1 MTSNR
6 TDKWLLLGFLV
17 PAFVLLAVFYIFPA
31 LWAVRISFT
40 DLALTGAKALNYTF
54 VGLKEYQRLFSNP
67 DFYGALGRTLIFTV
81 GTCVGQF
88 AIGLTAAL
96 LLSRKRLFG
105 QGLLLS
111 AIILPLVVPSLIQAL
126 LWQNMLA
133 SGEFGTLNRIL
144 GIVGISP
151 IEWVRDYPMF
161 SVILVNFWNNSGF
174 AMILFL
180 AGLENIPTELLE
192 SAQIDGANG
201 FQTLRFI
208 KLPLIR
214 YVLLLW
220 LLLNT
225 LGCLNT
231 FDLVYALT
239 RGGPGVQTTI
249 MGIFMYNQGFRYFE
263 LGLGSAT
270 AVVLLVISFV
280 IAIIYV
286 RLMRV
291 DL

>member
-1 MTSNR
+1 MASNR
-6 TDKWLLLGFLV
+6 VDKWILFGFLA

-31 LWAVRISFT
+31 LWAVRVSFT
-40 DLALTGAKALNYTF
+40 DLALTGAKALNYNF
-54 VGLKEYQRLFSNP
+54 VGFKEYQKLFSNP
-67 DFYGALGRTLIFTV
+67 DFYNALVNTIIYTV
-81 GTCVGQF
+81 GTCAGQF
-88 AIGLTAAL
+88 TIGIIAAL
-96 LLSRKRLFG
+96 LLSRKKLWG
-105 QGLLLS
+105 QTILMS

-133 SGEFGTLNRIL
+133 SGDFGTLNRIISFI
-144 GIVGISP
+144 GIQPVQ
-151 IEWVRDYPMF
+151 WVRDYPML

-180 AGLENIPTELLE
+180 AGLENIPGEILE
-192 SAQIDGANG
+192 SAQIDGASG
-201 FQTLRFI
+201 WQTLRYI

-214 YVLLLW
+214 FVLLLW

-239 RGGPGVQTTI
+239 RGGPGTSTTI
-249 MGIFMYNQGFRYFE
+249 MGIFMYNEGFRYFE

-270 AVVLLVISFV
+270 AVVMLVISFI
-280 IAIIYV
+280 IAIVYV

-291 DL
+291 EL

>member
-67 DFYGALGRTLIFTV
+67 DFYGALGRTIIFTV

-144 GIVGISP
+144 GIVGIQP
-151 IEWVRDYPMF
+151 VEWVRDYPML

-180 AGLENIPTELLE
+180 AGLENIPAELLE

>member
-6 TDKWLLLGFLV
+6 ADRLLLIGFLA
-17 PAFVLLAVFYIFPA
+17 PAFILLAIFYIFPA
-31 LWAVRISFT
+31 LWAIRISFT
-40 DLALTGAKALNYTF
+40 DLALTGPKALNYSF
-54 VGLKEYQRLFSNP
+54 VGLKEYQRLFNNP
-67 DFYGALGRTLIFTV
+67 DFYGALGRTAIYTI

-88 AIGLTAAL
+88 VIGLTAAL

-105 QGLLLS
+105 QTLLMS
-111 AIILPLVVPSLIQAL
+111 VIILPLVVPSLIQAL

-133 SGEFGTLNRIL
+133 SGEFGTLNRIISL
-144 GIVGISP
+144 IGIAPV
-151 IEWVRDYPMF
+151 EWVRDYPMQ

-180 AGLENIPTELLE
+180 AGLENIPAELIE

-201 FQTLRFI
+201 FQVLRFI

-214 YVLLLW
+214 YVILLW

-239 RGGPGVQTTI
+239 RGGPGSDTTI

-270 AVVLLVISFV
+270 AVVLLVISFI
-280 IAIIYV
+280 IAVIYV

-291 DL
+291 EV

>member
-1 MTSNR
+1 MIANR
-6 TDKWLLLGFLV
+6 SEKILLIGFVL
-17 PAFVLLAVFYIFPA
+17 PAFILLAIFYIFPA
-31 LWAVRISFT
+31 LWAVRVSFT
-40 DLALTGAKALNYTF
+40 DMALTGAKALNYGF
-54 VGLKEYQRLFSNP
+54 VGLRMYERLFSNP
-67 DFYGALGRTLIFTV
+67 DFYGALGRTILYTI

-96 LLSRKRLFG
+96 LLSRRRIFG
-105 QGLLLS
+105 QGLLMG

-133 SGEFGTLNRIL
+133 SGEFGTLNRLL

-151 IEWVRDYPMF
+151 VEWVRDYPMI

-180 AGLENIPTELLE
+180 AGLESIPAELLE
-192 SAQIDGANG
+192 AAQIDGANG
-201 FQTLRFI
+201 WQALRFI

-214 YVLLLW
+214 YVILLW

-225 LGCLNT
+225 LGCFNT

-239 RGGPGVQTTI
+239 RGGPGVETTI

-270 AVVLLVISFV
+270 AVVLLGISFV
-280 IAIIYV
+280 IAVIYV

-291 DL
+291 EL

>member
-1 MTSNR
+1 MVSNR
-6 TDKWLLLGFLV
+6 TDRMILLGFLV

-31 LWAVRISFT
+31 LWAVRVSFT
-40 DLALTGAKALNYTF
+40 DLALTGAKALNYGF

-67 DFYGALGRTLIFTV
+67 DFYNALGNTIVFTI

-88 AIGLTAAL
+88 TIGLSAAL

-105 QGLLLS
+105 QTLLMS
-111 AIILPLVVPSLIQAL
+111 AIILPMVVPSLIQAL

-133 SGEFGTLNRIL
+133 SGEFGTLNRLIGAI
-144 GIVGISP
+144 GIQPV
-151 IEWVRDYPMF
+151 EWVRDFPMA

-180 AGLENIPTELLE
+180 AGLENIPQEILE

-201 FQTLRFI
+201 WQTLRFI

-214 YVLLLW
+214 YVILLW
-220 LLLNT
+220 LLINT

-239 RGGPGVQTTI
+239 RGGPGTSTTI

-270 AVVLLVISFV
+270 AVVLMGISFV

-291 DL
+291 EV

>member
-1 MTSNR
+1 M
-6 TDKWLLLGFLV
+6 
-17 PAFVLLAVFYIFPA
+17 FYIFPA

-67 DFYGALGRTLIFTV
+67 DFYGALGRTVIFTV

-88 AIGLTAAL
+88 AIGLIAAL

-105 QGLLLS
+105 QGLLMSVDYS
-111 AIILPLVVPSLIQAL
+111 AAGRSLADSGAAL
-126 LWQNMLA
+126 A
-133 SGEFGTLNRIL
+133 KHAGVGRIWHAQPHPRHRRH
-144 GIVGISP
+144 SP
-151 IEWVRDYPMF
+151 IEWVRDFPML

-180 AGLENIPTELLE
+180 AGLENIPAEILE

-239 RGGPGVQTTI
+239 RGGPGRRNDDHGHFHVQP
-249 MGIFMYNQGFRYFE
+249 
-263 LGLGSAT
+263 GLP
-270 AVVLLVISFV
+270 LF
-280 IAIIYV
+280 
-286 RLMRV
+286 
-291 DL
+291 

>member
-1 MTSNR
+1 VDVQEFMVMPIGASSFAEALRTGAEIFHSLRASLKKRGLSTGVGDEGGFAPSLKSNR
-6 TDKWLLLGFLV
+6 EALDI
-17 PAFVLLAVFYIFPA
+17 VLEAVKQAGYTAGRDVF
-31 LWAVRISFT
+31 
-40 DLALTGAKALNYTF
+40 LALD
-54 VGLKEYQRLFSNP
+54 V
-67 DFYGALGRTLIFTV
+67 
-81 GTCVGQF
+81 
-88 AIGLTAAL
+88 AASEL
-96 LLSRKRLFG
+96 WDNGKYVFRK
-105 QGLLLS
+105 
-111 AIILPLVVPSLIQAL
+111 
-126 LWQNMLA
+126 
-133 SGEFGTLNRIL
+133 SGESDRSIEKMVEML
-144 GIVGISP
+144 S
-151 IEWVRDYPMF
+151 EWVRDYPML

-180 AGLENIPTELLE
+180 AGLESIPGEILE

-270 AVVLLVISFV
+270 AVVLLLISFV
-280 IAIIYV
+280 IAVIYV

-291 DL
+291 EV

>member
-1 MTSNR
+1 MIANR
-6 TDKWLLLGFLV
+6 SERMLLLGFV
-17 PAFVLLAVFYIFPA
+17 IPAFLLLAVFYIFPA
-31 LWAVRISFT
+31 LWAVRVSFT
-40 DLALTGAKALNYTF
+40 DMALTGAKALNYDF

-67 DFYGALGRTLIFTV
+67 DFYGALGRTAIYTL

-88 AIGLTAAL
+88 IIGLTAAL
-96 LLSRKRLFG
+96 LLNRKRLFG
-105 QGLLLS
+105 QGLLMS
-111 AIILPLVVPSLIQAL
+111 AIILPLVVPSMIQAL

-133 SGEFGTLNRIL
+133 SGEFGTLNRLL
-144 GIVGISP
+144 GLVGISP
-151 IEWVRDYPMF
+151 VEWVRDFPML

-180 AGLENIPTELLE
+180 AGLESIPAELLE

-214 YVLLLW
+214 YVILLW

-239 RGGPGVQTTI
+239 RGGPGVETTI

-270 AVVLLVISFV
+270 AVVLLTISFI
-280 IAIIYV
+280 IAVIYV

-291 DL
+291 EV

>member
-6 TDKWLLLGFLV
+6 VDKMILLGFLV

-54 VGLKEYQRLFSNP
+54 VGLKEYQRLFNNP
-67 DFYGALGRTLIFTV
+67 DFYAAFGRTVIFTM
-81 GTCVGQF
+81 GTCAGQF
-88 AIGLTAAL
+88 VIGLIAAL
-96 LLSRKRLFG
+96 LLSRKRLRG
-105 QGLLLS
+105 QNLLMS
-111 AIILPLVVPSLIQAL
+111 VIVLPLVVPSLIQAL

-133 SGEFGTLNRIL
+133 SGEFGTLNRLIGL
-144 GIVGISP
+144 VGIP
-151 IEWVRDYPMF
+151 PVEWVRDAPMV

-180 AGLENIPTELLE
+180 AGLENIPSEIIE
-192 SAQIDGANG
+192 AAQIDGANG
-201 FQTLRFI
+201 FQALRFI

-214 YVLLLW
+214 YVILLW

-239 RGGPGVQTTI
+239 RGGPGTDTTI
-249 MGIFMYNQGFRYFE
+249 LGIFMYNQGFRYFE

-270 AVVLLVISFV
+270 AVVLLVVSFV
-280 IAIIYV
+280 IAVIYV

-291 DL
+291 DV

>member
-1 MTSNR
+1 M
-6 TDKWLLLGFLV
+6 LLLGFLG
-17 PAFVLLAVFYIFPA
+17 PAFVLLAVFYILPA
-31 LWAVRISFT
+31 LWALRVSFT
-40 DLALTGAKALNYTF
+40 DLSLTGVKALNYTF
-54 VGLKEYQRLFSNP
+54 VGLKEYQRLFSDP
-67 DFYGALGRTLIFTV
+67 DFYGALSRTIVYTV

-88 AIGLTAAL
+88 TIGLTAAL

-105 QGLLLS
+105 QTLLMS

-133 SGEFGTLNRIL
+133 SGEFGTLNRLL
-144 GIVGISP
+144 GIVGIRP
-151 IEWVRDYPMF
+151 VEWVRDWPMV

-180 AGLENIPTELLE
+180 AGLENIPGEILE
-192 SAQIDGANG
+192 SAQIDGASG

-208 KLPLIR
+208 KIPLIR
-214 YVLLLW
+214 YVILLW

-239 RGGPGVQTTI
+239 RGGPGTATTI
-249 MGIFMYNQGFRYFE
+249 MGIYMYNQGFRYFE

-270 AVVLLVISFV
+270 AVVLLAISFV
-280 IAIIYV
+280 IAVFYV

-291 DL
+291 EI

>member
-1 MTSNR
+1 MIANR
-6 TDKWLLLGFLV
+6 SEKILLIGFVL
-17 PAFVLLAVFYIFPA
+17 PAFILLAIFYIFPA
-31 LWAVRISFT
+31 LWAVRVSFT
-40 DLALTGAKALNYTF
+40 DMALTGAKALNYGF
-54 VGLKEYQRLFSNP
+54 VGLRMYERLFSNP
-67 DFYGALGRTLIFTV
+67 DFYGALGRTILYTI

-96 LLSRKRLFG
+96 LLSRRRIFG
-105 QGLLLS
+105 QGLLMG

-133 SGEFGTLNRIL
+133 SGEFGTLNRLL

-151 IEWVRDYPMF
+151 VEWVRDYPMI

-180 AGLENIPTELLE
+180 AGLESIPAELLE
-192 SAQIDGANG
+192 AAQIDGANG
-201 FQTLRFI
+201 WQALRFI

-214 YVLLLW
+214 YVILLW

-225 LGCLNT
+225 LGCFNT

-239 RGGPGVQTTI
+239 RGGPGVETTI

-270 AVVLLVISFV
+270 AVVLLGISFF
-280 IAIIYV
+280 IAVIYV

-291 DL
+291 EL

>member
-1 MTSNR
+1 MIANR
-6 TDKWLLLGFLV
+6 SEKILLIGFVL
-17 PAFVLLAVFYIFPA
+17 PAFILLAVFYIFPA
-31 LWAVRISFT
+31 LWAVRVSFT
-40 DLALTGAKALNYTF
+40 DMALTGAKALNYGF
-54 VGLKEYQRLFSNP
+54 VGLRMYERLFSNP
-67 DFYGALGRTLIFTV
+67 DFYGALGRTILYTI

-96 LLSRKRLFG
+96 LLSRRRIFG
-105 QGLLLS
+105 QGLLMG

-133 SGEFGTLNRIL
+133 SGEFGTLNRLL

-151 IEWVRDYPMF
+151 VEWVRDYPMI

-180 AGLENIPTELLE
+180 AGLESIPAELLE
-192 SAQIDGANG
+192 AAQIDGANG
-201 FQTLRFI
+201 WQALRFI

-214 YVLLLW
+214 YVILLW

-225 LGCLNT
+225 LGCFNT

-239 RGGPGVQTTI
+239 RGGPGVETTI

-270 AVVLLVISFV
+270 AVVLLGISFV
-280 IAIIYV
+280 IAVIYV

-291 DL
+291 EV